1 MPPRG
6 GPTVCRGSPRSCGG
20 LGRPVNR
27 KRVARLMASAGLQGL
42 TRRKGWRCVKPDTV
56 VFADDLVARSFR
68 PAGPDGLWVADITQH
83 PTREGWVYCAV
94 VIDAYSRLV
103 VGHAIADHLRTE
115 LVTDAFDVANWR
127 RRPAPGTIFHSDHG
141 SQYVAW
147 AFGRRLWEAGLL
159 ASMGSFGDALD
170 NAVAES
176 FFASMQ
182 TELLDRRRIWAS
194 RTQLANA
201 MFEWIEVF
209 YNRQRRHST
218 LYYKTPVDYD
228 RTRPHPRSRPDNQ
241 TPAVYSTGGTPLA
254 DV

>member
-1 MPPRG
+1 MVGDVELTATIREIHATSRGTYGVPRV
-6 GPTVCRGSPRSCGG
+6 TAELRLG
-20 LGRPVNR
+20 LGWPVNR
-27 KRVARLMASAGLQGL
+27 KRVARLMAAAGLQGL
-42 TRRKGWRCVKPDTV
+42 TRRKGWRRAKPDTV

-68 PAGPDGLWVADITQH
+68 PAGPDELWDADITQH

-115 LVTDAFDVANWR
+115 LVIDTFDVAHWR

-147 AFGRRLWEAGLL
+147 AFGRRLRKAGLL
-159 ASMGSFGDALD
+159 ASMGSVGDALD
-170 NAVAES
+170 NAGAES

-182 TELLDRRRIWAS
+182 IEFLDRRRSRDS

-209 YNRQRRHST
+209 YNRQRRHLT
-218 LYYKTPVDYD
+218 LDYKTPVDYD
-228 RTRPHPRSRPDNQ
+228 RTRP
-241 TPAVYSTGGTPLA
+241 TAPAVA
-254 DV
+254 A

>member
-1 MPPRG
+1 LRL
-6 GPTVCRGSPRSCGG
+6 G

-27 KRVARLMASAGLQGL
+27 KRVARQVAAAGLQGL
-42 TRRKGWRCVKPDTV
+42 TRRKGWRRAKPDTV

-68 PAGPDGLWVADITQH
+68 PGGPDQLWVADVTQH

-115 LVTDAFDVANWR
+115 LVIDAFDVANWR

-147 AFGRRLWEAGLL
+147 PFGRRLREAGLL
-159 ASMGSFGDALD
+159 ASMGSVGDALD

-182 TELLDRRRIWAS
+182 TELLDRRRTWDS

-218 LYYKTPVDYD
+218 LGYKTPVDYD
-228 RTRPHPRSRPDNQ
+228 RARP
-241 TPAVYSTGGTPLA
+241 TAPAVA
-254 DV
+254 A

>member
-1 MPPRG
+1 MRL
-6 GPTVCRGSPRSCGG
+6 G

-27 KRVARLMASAGLQGL
+27 KRVSRQVAAAGLQGL
-42 TRRKGWRCVKPDTV
+42 TRRKGWRRAKPDTV

-68 PAGPDGLWVADITQH
+68 PGGPDQLWVADITQH

-115 LVTDAFDVANWR
+115 LVIDAFDEANWR
-127 RRPAPGTIFHSDHG
+127 RRPAPGTILHSDHG

-147 AFGRRLWEAGLL
+147 AFGRRLREAGLL
-159 ASMGSFGDALD
+159 ASMGSVGDALD

-182 TELLDRRRIWAS
+182 TELLDRRRIWDS
-194 RTQLANA
+194 RTHLANA

-218 LYYKTPVDYD
+218 LDYKTPVDYD
-228 RTRPHPRSRPDNQ
+228 RTRP
-241 TPAVYSTGGTPLA
+241 TAPAVA
-254 DV
+254 A